1 MGCAMTTRLRLKTV
15 LPNTDSGD
23 NHSNMI
29 RILHRTN
36 DPNRNRDNDRASGSA
51 ATVTE
56 GFTVEDLPR
65 LLGDKSSMT
74 WVDLFD
80 PEMPTG
86 AQTNEGQT
94 QLTTLLSGVFGFHPL
109 SIEDALSESHV
120 PKVDDWGSYVYIVLH
135 AVRFD
140 ASMDDVDTNEVDIFL
155 GQNFLV
161 THHTEDIAALERQ
174 WRNVLRDERHTRR
187 GPDYCLYELC
197 DAIAADYMPCM
208 DAMDEIIDRIEDQV
222 FDKPEPRTVGKIFKL
237 KSAVLNLRRVLSP
250 QREVFNKLARDDY
263 AVIDAKDRI
272 YFRDVYDHFVRL
284 ADLNESLRDLV
295 SGALD
300 TYLSVAAN
308 RTNDIMKT
316 LTIVTVLF
324 MPLAFF
330 TSFFGM
336 NFFGGLIEL
345 RPDSPPEKWLF
356 FALSMLV
363 MFGVPLFLFQFIR
376 RRGWWK

>member
-1 MGCAMTTRLRLKTV
+1 MCLKMA
-15 LPNTDSGD
+15 LPTTDSGD

-51 ATVTE
+51 VTVTE
-56 GFTVEDLPR
+56 GFTLEDLPR

-74 WVDLFD
+74 WVDLFE
-80 PEMPTG
+80 PELPTG
-86 AQTNEGQT
+86 AQTTEGQA
-94 QLTTLLSGVFGFHPL
+94 QLTNLLSGVFGFHPL
-109 SIEDALSESHV
+109 SVEDALSESHV

-140 ASMDDVDTNEVDIFL
+140 SSMDDVDTNELDIFL

-187 GPDYCLYELC
+187 GADYCLYELC

-208 DAMDEIIDRIEDQV
+208 DAMDEIIDHIEDQV

-324 MPLAFF
+324 MPLSFF
-330 TSFFGM
+330 TGFFGM

-345 RPDSPPEKWLF
+345 GADASANKWLF

-363 MFGVPLFLFQFIR
+363 MFGVPFLLFQFIR

>member
-1 MGCAMTTRLRLKTV
+1 
-15 LPNTDSGD
+15 
-23 NHSNMI
+23 MI
-29 RILHRTN
+29 RILHRAN
-36 DPNRNRDNDRASGSA
+36 DPNHDRAAASA
-51 ATVTE
+51 VSVTE
-56 GFTVEDLPR
+56 GFTAGDLPR
-65 LLGDKSSMT
+65 LLADKSSMT
-74 WVDLFD
+74 WVDLFESEA
-80 PEMPTG
+80 PAG
-86 AQTNEGQT
+86 AQTREGQA
-94 QLTTLLSGVFGFHPL
+94 QLTRLLSDVFGFHPL
-109 SIEDALSESHV
+109 SIEDALSESHA
-120 PKVDDWGSYVYIVLH
+120 PKVDDWGGYVYIVLH

-140 ASMDDVDTNEVDIFL
+140 PGMNDVDTSEVDIFL
-155 GQNFLV
+155 GENYLV
-161 THHTEDIAALERQ
+161 THHTDDIAALERQ
-174 WRNVLRDERHTRR
+174 WRNALRDERHTRR

-222 FDKPEPRTVGKIFKL
+222 FDKPEPHTVGRIFKL

-300 TYLSVAAN
+300 TYLSVTAN
-308 RTNDIMKT
+308 KTNDIMKT

-324 MPLAFF
+324 MPLTFL
-330 TSFFGM
+330 TGFFGM
-336 NFFGGLIEL
+336 NFFGGIIEL
-345 RPDSPPEKWLF
+345 QTDAAAGKWLF
-356 FALSMLV
+356 FALSMAV
-363 MFGVPLFLFQFIR
+363 MIGVPLLLFAFIR